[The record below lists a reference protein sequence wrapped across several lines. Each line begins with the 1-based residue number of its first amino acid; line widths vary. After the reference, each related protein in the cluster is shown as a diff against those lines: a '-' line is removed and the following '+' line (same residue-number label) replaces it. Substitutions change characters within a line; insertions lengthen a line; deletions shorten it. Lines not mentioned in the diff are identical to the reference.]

1 MKLLYVIE
9 RVEFV
14 FRNPCDGYVRSHART
29 IRTYWD
35 KDEAIA
41 KLKDLAEKPP
51 FAFPTLHEYNEERET
66 TIIEER
72 GAYRYEYRIVEVSPE

>member
-14 FRNPCDGYVRSHART
+14 LRNPSDGYMSSHVRT
-29 IRTYWD
+29 ISSYWD
-35 KDEAIA
+35 KDKAIA
-41 KLKDLAEKPP
+41 KLKDLAENPP
-51 FAFPTLHEYNEERET
+51 FEFPTLHEYNEERET